1 MTFALCFALFVFVL
15 SVAYATLVA
24 PWRNAIGTPHPFAP
38 SAWPSS
44 PGPWVSVVVPSRDA
58 ARTLGNVLQDLH
70 AQSLPHD
77 RFEVLV
83 IDDHS
88 SDGTLALVRSM
99 ARQWTGLRAVELA
112 HGEGKKA
119 AIALGVEL
127 ARAPLVLVS
136 DADVRSGPDRLGAL
150 VSFQQATAADMVLM
164 PVRTEGPGPLGALQ
178 AEEQFALLGA
188 AVGTASNGIPVLAY
202 GANMAFVRE
211 RFLMLGGYA
220 GQRATSGDDAFLL
233 KRMFGAGMQVS
244 FLWNAAATVVATA
257 EPTVRGFFSQRL
269 RWAGKMRA
277 VGGAGVVLGLA
288 VLVMPVALFAATIL
302 ACTVGPGQGLFRTWS
317 FVLAGWWLWVRP
329 TVQLIGRTKRELG
342 IAPAPTRSFLALLLF
357 PCYAWPVALLS
368 LVVRPMWKGRPV
380 RV

>member
-1 MTFALCFALFVFVL
+1 
-15 SVAYATLVA
+15 
-24 PWRNAIGTPHPFAP
+24 
-38 SAWPSS
+38 
-44 PGPWVSVVVPSRDA
+44 
-58 ARTLGNVLQDLH
+58 
-70 AQSLPHD
+70 
-77 RFEVLV
+77 
-83 IDDHS
+83 
-88 SDGTLALVRSM
+88 
-99 ARQWTGLRAVELA
+99 
-112 HGEGKKA
+112 
-119 AIALGVEL
+119 
-127 ARAPLVLVS
+127 
-136 DADVRSGPDRLGAL
+136 
-150 VSFQQATAADMVLM
+150 M

-269 RWAGKMRA
+269 RWAGKMRV